1 MHLKAHKLVLI
12 ALLLF
17 GVGLLLGTNLG
28 NMYRRH
34 TRGADFARLSSAVGV
49 GSRTK
54 DPELSKDDFP
64 REVAGMVRT
73 NLLSGEEAEEFIYSF
88 LGKERI
94 LSSAYIGTYKAAN
107 REAVVFVA
115 EFLSHG
121 EAEAVLDAMKKA
133 LNGNDTLNKYIEI
146 YIPDEGAVNH
156 VLDENKSHYFFSK
169 GSRVIWLMAG
179 AEECMEVLMDFYRY
193 F

>member
-17 GVGLLLGTNLG
+17 GVGLLVGTNLG

-34 TRGADFARLSSAVGV
+34 TRDADFALHTTEEVGSSAI
-49 GSRTK
+49 

-64 REVAGMVRT
+64 REVVGMVRT

-94 LSSAYIGTYKAAN
+94 LSRAYIGTYKDAD
-107 REAVVFVA
+107 REAVIFVA
-115 EFLSHG
+115 EFLSRW
-121 EAEAVLDAMKKA
+121 EAAAVLDAMKKA
-133 LNGNDTLNKYIEI
+133 LNGKDTFNECSEKEI
-146 YIPDEGAVNH
+146 LDGVTVNY
-156 VLDENKSHYFFSK
+156 LLAEKKSHYFFSK

-179 AEECMEVLMDFYRY
+179 AEECIEILMDFYRY